1 MVPGSN
7 FVKEPK
13 PQVHLFFYKRP
24 PNMGKMAFLDVFGG
38 FRAVTSPD
46 FTYMR
51 AVRIF
56 LRALVGVYQFPKNLS
71 GRNSIFGD
79 IEAQKWSKN
88 AKNAQNRP
96 NCPFPRIFS
105 FEKSIGLTYF

>member
-1 MVPGSN
+1 
-7 FVKEPK
+7 
-13 PQVHLFFYKRP
+13 
-24 PNMGKMAFLDVFGG
+24 MGKMAFLDVFGG

-96 NCPFPRIFS
+96 NFPFARIFS